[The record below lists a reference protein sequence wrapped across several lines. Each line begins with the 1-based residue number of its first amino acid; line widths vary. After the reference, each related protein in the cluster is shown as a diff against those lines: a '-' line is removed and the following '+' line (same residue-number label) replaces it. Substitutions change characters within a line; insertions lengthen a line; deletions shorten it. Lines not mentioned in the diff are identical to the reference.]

1 MTIYEKIKFCL
12 EQLRPVPDN
21 FKEST
26 ELLKKWLLKKDNE
39 GYNPEIFIT
48 MSNRTGGKTYFIAYL
63 LFDLFRRFGVKF
75 VLYCR
80 TGSELGNVVSGIF
93 SSVMHEFEGYQIEEN
108 IAVQNV
114 YSDICV
120 KYEVEEDGKKTIHKD
135 ICGYVIC
142 LNASDKIKKFS
153 SNFYDVDIIFF
164 DEFQAD
170 TYLGKEID
178 KYVNVHMSIARG
190 SGMASRPV
198 PVIMASNSL
207 TIVNPYFEMFKL
219 TNKIQEN
226 TKFLTVPGIS
236 LLRFV
241 NNSVAEEQARSRFN
255 IACSSSEQLKSNITN
270 SWLKDN
276 KACVCKPQSE
286 WGRGF
291 YICTFVKKN
300 EKYGMR
306 RYNNNII
313 YVSRSVDN
321 TCNSIYAL
329 DVDGME
335 NIECAKRSLPLQ
347 ILRQEFLKGN
357 VRFSDLACKY
367 TMLDWI

>member
-26 ELLKKWLLKKDNE
+26 ELLKKWMLKKDNE

-48 MSNRTGGKTYFIAYL
+48 MSNRTGGKTYFVAYL

-75 VLYCR
+75 ILYCR
-80 TGSELGNVVSGIF
+80 TGTELGNVVDGVF
-93 SSVMHEFEGYQIEEN
+93 KDVMNEFEGYQIEEN
-108 IAVQNV
+108 IAIENT
-114 YSDICV
+114 YSDINV
-120 KYEVEEDGKKTIHKD
+120 KYEVEEDGKKSIHKD
-135 ICGYVIC
+135 NCGYVIC
-142 LNASDKIKKFS
+142 LKASDKIKRFS
-153 SNFYDVDIIFF
+153 SNFYDADIVFF

-170 TYLGKEID
+170 TYLPKETN
-178 KYVNVHMSIARG
+178 KFVNIHMSIARG
-190 SGMASRPV
+190 RGMASRPV
-198 PVIMASNSL
+198 PVILNSNSL
-207 TIVNPYFEMFKL
+207 TIVNPYFEMLKI

-226 TKFLTVPGIS
+226 TKFLTQPGLS

-241 NNSVAEEQARSRFN
+241 NEEVAEEQKKSRFN
-255 IACSSSEQLKSNITN
+255 IACSSNEQLKSNITN
-270 SWLKDN
+270 EWLYDN

>member
-1 MTIYEKIKFCL
+1 MTIYEKINFCL
-12 EQLRPVPDN
+12 EQLRPVPDS

-48 MSNRTGGKTYFIAYL
+48 MSNRTGGKTYFLAYL
-63 LFDLFRRFGVKF
+63 LFDLFRRFGIKF
-75 VLYCR
+75 ALYCR
-80 TGSELGNVVSGIF
+80 TGTELGNVVNGIF
-93 SSVMHEFEGYQIEEN
+93 SSVMHEFEGYEIEEN
-108 IAVQNV
+108 VAVQNV
-114 YSDICV
+114 YSDINV
-120 KYEVEEDGKKTIHKD
+120 KYEVDEDGKKVIHKD
-135 ICGYVIC
+135 ICGYVLC

-170 TYLGKEID
+170 NYLGKEMD
-178 KYVNVHMSIARG
+178 KFVNVHMSIARG
-190 SGMASRPV
+190 DGKASREV

-219 TNKIQEN
+219 TNKIQDN
-226 TKFLTVPGIS
+226 TRFLTVPGIS

-241 NNSVAEEQARSRFN
+241 NNKVAEEQSRSRFN
-255 IACSSSEQLKSNITN
+255 IACQNNRQLESNIKNT
-270 SWLKDN
+270 WLNDN
-276 KACVCKPQSE
+276 KSCVGKPESD

-291 YICTFVKKN
+291 YICTFIKKD

-306 RYNNNII
+306 RYKNGMI
-313 YVSRSVDN
+313 YVSRSIDN

-329 DVDGME
+329 DVDGVE
-335 NIECAKRSLPLQ
+335 NIECAKRSFPLQ
-347 ILRQEFLKGN
+347 ILKEEFLKGN